1 VTNDR
6 LQFET
11 KDSGLILLG
20 SILTLDV
27 DSSEGMNF
35 ISEPTLSP
43 IHSKQIIMSEDS
55 ASMMEAARIKTNALQ
70 CQYNRPF
77 MIGNYK
83 LELLPSGKV
92 LGGASLFLE
101 TKHDSLLYAP
111 RITLQKQL
119 LTRKAQL
126 RKAKTLVLK
135 VESNA
140 QVANHSIRK
149 EKERL
154 VDWAL
159 NVKSSSG
166 VWPVIYAPPFGL
178 AQEVIKT
185 LDQALIPTL
194 VHPSLVGINSVYTSS
209 DFNIGK
215 PGTWSKRSESDRLLI
230 IPSPVPFGRRL
241 SFTMMRPSALIYD
254 SSLAFESAMT
264 RPSNITPFLMDCSP
278 TIAELKEIIK
288 EVSPERLYLF
298 GTGAKSHASELK
310 STVDDIKAIYKLSQP
325 SLF

>member
-1 VTNDR
+1 VTKDR

-43 IHSKQIIMSEDS
+43 IHSKQIIMSEES
-55 ASMMEAARIKTNALQ
+55 ASLMEAARMKTNALQ

-101 TKHDSLLYAP
+101 TKNDSILYAP
-111 RITLQKQL
+111 SITLQKHL

-135 VESNA
+135 AHSTAHV
-140 QVANHSIRK
+140 VNHPIRK

-154 VDWAL
+154 VDWIL
-159 NVKSSSG
+159 KIKSSSG

-194 VHPSLVGINSVYTSS
+194 VHPSLVGINGVYTSH
-209 DFNIGK
+209 DFQIGK
-215 PGTWSKRSESDRLLI
+215 PGTWSKRSVDDRVLI
-230 IPSPVPFGRRL
+230 VPSPVPFGRRL
-241 SFTMMRPSALIYD
+241 KLMMTRPSALIYD
-254 SSLAFESAMT
+254 NSLAFESALT
-264 RPSNITPFLMDCSP
+264 RPSNMLPFLMDCSP
-278 TIAELKEIIK
+278 TIGELKDIIK
-288 EVSPERLYLF
+288 EVMPEHLYIF
-298 GTGAKSHASELK
+298 GAGAKSHMAELK
-310 STVDDIKAIYKLSQP
+310 STADNVSAIYKDSQP
-325 SLF
+325 TLF